1 MISSLVGLAIVE
13 NISGV
18 FSNAKKLSQEALEL
32 VDRDVQ
38 HDNLLQKVNM
48 VSSLSLAEFY
58 LGNANDAIKLGEQ
71 ALLIVNKYF
80 AKKILFGQH

>member
-38 HDNLLQKVNM
+38 HDNLLQKGGFN
-48 VSSLSLAEFY
+48 
-58 LGNANDAIKLGEQ
+58 
-71 ALLIVNKYF
+71 
-80 AKKILFGQH
+80 